1 LTKRLASGRLLAY
14 GGCKGEPRASDR
26 LSTPPVLAVRNAR
39 GRRRHMHGTEMEA
52 AIHGG
57 RALVTQRQLG
67 RPELADA
74 AMTLRRLLLAVRAHE
89 VGAPAD
95 VVARLEGAVIALDA
109 VATGKTPETDDLLSP
124 GPYTI

>member
-1 LTKRLASGRLLAY
+1 LASRLLLAY

-39 GRRRHMHGTEMEA
+39 GRDGGTLHGTEMEA
-52 AIHGG
+52 AFHGG

-89 VGAPAD
+89 VCAPAD

-109 VATGKTPETDDLLSP
+109 VATGKTPEAYDLISP